1 MLRYSVQNSYTYLH
15 RVSGHRSLMLLR
27 YYVCRQC
34 QVQLYLAHNYY
45 VITPSCTCVAI
56 IRCAMLYTVI
66 FHLSS
71 VFWAM
76 GSHLLSLPAFFLL
89 RRQLPR
95 TGFNATDPWTRS
107 DVVLFKN
114 VLMSG
119 FSFLPPHARCFPK
132 NDSTGSWQNHS
143 LNRYL
148 TPSSFN
154 RYFAISTVHCKVI
167 HVNFNMLCEWLL
179 ILTCYPEPL

>member
-1 MLRYSVQNSYTYLH
+1 MSS
-15 RVSGHRSLMLLR
+15 
-27 YYVCRQC
+27 
-34 QVQLYLAHNYY
+34 
-45 VITPSCTCVAI
+45 AI
-56 IRCAMLYTVI
+56 I
-66 FHLSS
+66 LSS
-71 VFWAM
+71 Q
-76 GSHLLSLPAFFLL
+76 LLCHHSIMYMCGYYTLCNAIHSYFSFILRLLGNGVSSIISSGFFLL